1 VVEVLI
7 GLVVVAV
14 ILIVILIWILLRK
27 NNSKIEDQSILLIQE
42 QLRKVEETVDKK
54 MGQSNES
61 MRSQMGQS
69 NKLIKDITQQLTKV
83 NETNKQVIDVTDQL
97 KTIQNTLMNPKQ
109 RGVLGEYFLETVL
122 KNVLPPEHYR
132 MQYRFKD
139 GNIADAVIF
148 FGNVDGKT
156 ILPIDSK
163 FPMENYNR
171 MIEEKRKAER
181 NKLAKAFIKDVKGR
195 IEETSKYIRPNEN
208 TLDCAFMFIPSET
221 IFYDLLSHS
230 IGSEEASSLDLIE
243 FAFEEKVI
251 IVSPTAF
258 MAYLQ
263 TIIQGFRAL
272 KIAAS
277 HKEIQAN
284 IEKLGKHL
292 KNYDQYMGKL
302 GNSLSTTVNHY
313 DSAQKEWKKVDK
325 DVLKITDKPIGI
337 KPISVEKPN
346 RTD

>member
-1 VVEVLI
+1 
-7 GLVVVAV
+7 
-14 ILIVILIWILLRK
+14 
-27 NNSKIEDQSILLIQE
+27 
-42 QLRKVEETVDKK
+42 
-54 MGQSNES
+54 
-61 MRSQMGQS
+61 
-69 NKLIKDITQQLTKV
+69 
-83 NETNKQVIDVTDQL
+83 
-97 KTIQNTLMNPKQ
+97 
-109 RGVLGEYFLETVL
+109 
-122 KNVLPPEHYR
+122 
-132 MQYRFKD
+132 
-139 GNIADAVIF
+139 
-148 FGNVDGKT
+148 
-156 ILPIDSK
+156 
-163 FPMENYNR
+163 

-230 IGSEEASSLDLIE
+230 IGSEEASSRDLIE

-302 GNSLSTTVNHY
+302 GNSLNTTVNHY
-313 DSAQKEWKKVDK
+313 NRAHKELNKVDK
-325 DVLKITDKPIGI
+325 DVLQITDKPIGI
-337 KPISVEKPN
+337 EPISVEKPN

>member
-1 VVEVLI
+1 VVELLI
-7 GLVVVAV
+7 VSVVVAV
-14 ILIVILIWILLRK
+14 ILIFILIWILLKK

-42 QLRKVEETVDKK
+42 QLKKVEETVDKK
-54 MGQSNES
+54 LDQTTES
-61 MRSQMGQS
+61 MKSQMGSS
-69 NKLIKDITQQLTKV
+69 NKLIKDITQQITKV
-83 NETNKQVIDVTDQL
+83 METNKQVIDVTDQL
-97 KTIQNTLMNPKQ
+97 KTIQNILMNPKQ

-122 KNVLPPEHYR
+122 KNVLPPENYR

-139 GNIADAVIF
+139 GDTADAVIF
-148 FGNVDGKT
+148 FEKAEGKT

-171 MIEEKRKAER
+171 LVEEKTKAEQDR
-181 NKLAKAFIKDVKGR
+181 LAKAFIKDVKGR

-230 IGSEEASSLDLIE
+230 IGSVEASSRDLIE
-243 FAFEEKVI
+243 YAFEKKII

-263 TIIQGFRAL
+263 TILQGFRAL

-325 DVLKITDKPIGI
+325 DVLQITDKPIGI